1 MSELKDKIPMKRLG
15 QVDEIASL
23 VSWLVSEENTYM
35 SGQNLMID
43 GGFSRV

>member
-1 MSELKDKIPMKRLG
+1 MKRLG
-15 QVDEIASL
+15 QAEEIASL
-23 VSWLVSEENTYM
+23 LSWLVSDENMYM

>member
-1 MSELKDKIPMKRLG
+1 MKRLG
-15 QVDEIASL
+15 QVEEIASL
-23 VSWLVSEENTYM
+23 VSWLVSDENTYM